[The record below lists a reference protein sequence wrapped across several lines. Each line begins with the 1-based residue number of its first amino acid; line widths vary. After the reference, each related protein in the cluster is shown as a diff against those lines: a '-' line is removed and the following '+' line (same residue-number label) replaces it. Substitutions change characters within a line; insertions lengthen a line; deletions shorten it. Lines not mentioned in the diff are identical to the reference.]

1 MLSVNDDYAGQQ
13 PVDDDGGDSDDDA
26 APAHHS
32 PRSHLVVVDVS
43 NDAVGNPLLWGL
55 T

>member
-13 PVDDDGGDSDDDA
+13 PADDDGGDSDDDA

-32 PRSHLVVVDVS
+32 PRSHLVVVGV
-43 NDAVGNPLLWGL
+43 
-55 T
+55 